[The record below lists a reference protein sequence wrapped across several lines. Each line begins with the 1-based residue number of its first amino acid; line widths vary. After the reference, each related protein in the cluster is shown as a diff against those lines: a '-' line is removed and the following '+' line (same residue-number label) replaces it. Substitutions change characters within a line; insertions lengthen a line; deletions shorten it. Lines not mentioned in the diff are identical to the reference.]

1 MIKELQI
8 RNFRNLATLN
18 LKFNDMVSILTGQN
32 GLGKSNTLN
41 AASFGVTNT
50 ILTDKWGF
58 GENDIDSIIPK
69 GATRGINPE
78 VTIINEVGTTFTKKF
93 VSDWSSDGSKVKG
106 HHTEWFVN
114 GVKRNETEFKEDFYK
129 AFNFTP
135 KIKSK
140 DVNELRL
147 FTDPL
152 YALQKLDAKQ
162 LRQLLVEL
170 GCSVTPEELYQ
181 QGFGDLR
188 PYGDKYMNKWDVM
201 RKDLKDKIKITTKE
215 VESIQAK
222 LETVATI
229 EDYNPDTIKELNK
242 EYEALI
248 SKKSAIQSGVQ
259 NPEII
264 ELEKKIEAI
273 NAAIQTRIQEHQKN
287 VAEQRSLLLQQ
298 KQFEL
303 DKAQSGINAELNPLK
318 DELRQIDNEIERMN
332 AAIQSYNLTAQ
343 NQSRMMQQ
351 YVTLANNLNEK
362 KSNLSVKLDVVRNSK
377 YENTIT
383 CPICGSEFPASEEDR
398 ANFEAHK
405 QSEVQTLIKEIEKL
419 EQDKA
424 SYKEEYSK
432 AKGLRD
438 EAVQTVDEARVN
450 LEVARGKKLELEA
463 KIKEVGSKGFDNSK
477 VEEIEKKIFALD
489 LPIDFSKEYQ
499 EIGNLKTKVETLKNA
514 DEFKIQDQVNEITTQ
529 INDLNLKIS
538 NEYVKQS
545 KYKEKIEYE
554 ANLKA
559 SQANLNDL
567 ECLLAR
573 CNRLIQTMIN
583 LINEKATEKT
593 GLTFVMLEENL
604 TNDGIKEVCYAT
616 IDGIPF
622 KDVNTAKK
630 IQYGIKFIEKLKEL
644 LGHNQFP
651 ILADR
656 LEGIDSI
663 EKIKNMTQEQLICTR
678 VSEEKEITIL

>member
-616 IDGIPF
+616 II
-622 KDVNTAKK
+622 KYK
-630 IQYGIKFIEKLKEL
+630 IFNLIKLKDTCNKEKNIIPSIINTL
-644 LGHNQFP
+644 LEYFLAIDTHGNVIIKDI
-651 ILADR
+651 ILTN
-656 LEGIDSI
+656 
-663 EKIKNMTQEQLICTR
+663 K
-678 VSEEKEITIL
+678 